1 MSHPIPT
8 LPRPRGPLS
17 QWVLERCTRSTDRPA
32 PGRPADGLGEDAQL
46 ALYLCYE
53 THFAGAPRAVRALA
67 WDPVMIELR
76 RDLDASF
83 VDGLT
88 QVLPPPV
95 AGAAVDIVTALHA
108 QIEADDGPSLSRYME
123 RHGQL
128 GEMREF
134 VLHRSAYQLKE
145 GDGHTYAIP
154 QLDGR
159 PKQILVE
166 IQAGEYGADVPGRL
180 MHRDLFAATMRA
192 LGLDDRPN
200 AYLDELPASAL
211 MISNL
216 ISLFGLNP
224 RWRGALVGQLA
235 VFEMTSVVPM
245 GRYSRGL
252 VRMGAP
258 EEARRFYDV
267 HVVADA
273 EHELMV
279 GELVREL
286 LRDEADLRD
295 DVMFGA
301 RAALAVER
309 IFAEGLLGRWS
320 RRLPPRAA

>member
-1 MSHPIPT
+1 MSHPLPS

-17 QWVLERCTRSTDRPA
+17 QWVLERCTRSTDRPS
-32 PGRPADGLGEDAQL
+32 PGPPADGLGEDEQL
-46 ALYLCYE
+46 AMYLCYE
-53 THFAGAPRAVRALA
+53 THFAGAPQAVRALA
-67 WDPVMIELR
+67 WDPPLIELR
-76 RDLDASF
+76 RELDASF
-83 VDGLT
+83 VDDLT
-88 QVLPPPV
+88 RVLPPSV
-95 AGAAVDIVTALHA
+95 AGAAVDIVTALRA
-108 QIEADDGPSLSRYME
+108 QIEADEAPSLSRYME

-128 GEMREF
+128 DEMRQF

-154 QLDGR
+154 QFHGR
-159 PKQILVE
+159 AKQILVE
-166 IQAGEYGADVPGRL
+166 IQAGEYGTDVPGRL

-216 ISLFGLNP
+216 ISMFGLNP
-224 RWRGALVGQLA
+224 RWRGALAGQLA

-252 VRMGAP
+252 LRMGAS

-267 HVVADA
+267 HVMADA

-286 LRDEADLRD
+286 LRDEADLRH

-309 IFAEGLLGRWS
+309 IFADGLLRCWS
-320 RRLPPRAA
+320 QRLPPRAA